1 MNISISEQH
10 EEQIKRKVESGI
22 YGSPDDVIAK
32 ALELLDEH
40 DEELERELADM
51 RLKVKIGTEQA
62 DAGQLIPASE
72 VFDELRRR
80 NAAIARQKQ

>member
-10 EEQIKRKVESGI
+10 EEQIKRKVASGI

-51 RLKVKIGTEQA
+51 RLKVKISTEQA

-80 NAAIARQKQ
+80 NATIARQKQ

>member
-10 EEQIKRKVESGI
+10 GEHIKRKVESGI
-22 YGSPDDVIAK
+22 YRSPDDVIAK

-51 RLKVKIGTEQA
+51 RLKVKISTEQA